1 MLYVKV
7 HKRLLVA
14 LAACAATCLIGGNVY
29 ADTQPDAAALK
40 EQLRIM
46 QQRIDELSRQVES
59 LTQKTEQT
67 QAAVRK
73 RQPSRSLNSF

>member
-14 LAACAATCLIGGNVY
+14 LAACAATCVFGGNVY

-40 EQLRIM
+40 EQLRLM
-46 QQRIDELSRQVES
+46 QQRIEELSKQVE
-59 LTQKTEQT
+59 
-67 QAAVRK
+67 A
-73 RQPSRSLNSF
+73 